1 MSPDRNIITI
11 LLADDH
17 PTTRAGIRA
26 ILQEASDIKVVG
38 EADNGNDTM
47 RLVAELSPQILLLD
61 LQMPGPSPAELE
73 KWVRKNY
80 PNTITLV
87 LTAHDRDAYLAS
99 MIDAGAVGFLSK
111 TERAEQLIAAIRR
124 AAGGEIL
131 FESKQLARAQRW
143 REEVGSKWQKLTNRE
158 REILQLLAGGL
169 DNMTIAEKLKVS
181 PKTIA
186 FHVTNVLGK
195 LDVKSRHE
203 AIAWLHKYFPE
214 NLE

>member
-1 MSPDRNIITI
+1 MSPDQNKITI

-26 ILQEASDIKVVG
+26 ILQEASDIKVIG

-73 KWVRKNY
+73 KWVRMNY

-111 TERAEQLIAAIRR
+111 TKRAEQLIAAIRR
-124 AAGGEIL
+124 AARGEIL
-131 FESKQLARAQRW
+131 FESKQLVRAQRW